1 MSAVPSLESL
11 KDPSALTT
19 LLALLFEPSPS
30 LHSLLV
36 PSVHSQL
43 ATSTRLE
50 SYNIIIDL
58 CQATSSRWSW
68 QEKADFIS
76 GHPMIG
82 EVTGLS
88 KLSGKEQGGG
98 GATPKEVLDRLAHL
112 NQLYCKVYPGLR
124 YITFVNG
131 RSRAEIIPDFESV
144 LGLPAST
151 GDPNEPPID
160 SEEVEKMVK
169 APESEEWK
177 KECSRGLADVWL
189 IGRAR
194 LSGMGLK

>member
-1 MSAVPSLESL
+1 MSVPSLASL
-11 KDPSALTT
+11 KDTT
-19 LLALLFEPSPS
+19 SLASLLSLLFEPSPP
-30 LHSLLV
+30 LHALLV
-36 PSVHSQL
+36 PAVHSQL
-43 ATSTRLE
+43 APSTRLE

-58 CQATSSRWSW
+58 CQATSSKWTWR
-68 QEKADFIS
+68 EKAEFLS

-82 EVTGLS
+82 EVKGLS
-88 KLSGKEQGGG
+88 KLSGKEQGG
-98 GATPKEVLDRLAHL
+98 ATPQEVLDRLAYL

-144 LGLPAST
+144 LGLSST
-151 GDPNEPPID
+151 EQPPID
-160 SEEVEKMVK
+160 SEEVGQMVK